1 MHDFAADLG
10 ECFMKQLFT
19 EFLYVLSFSK
29 RTQWAIILGIV
40 FFIAVSLLGKHMIS
54 TLHFSG
60 PIAGL
65 EGAIGSK
72 LLKHYD
78 KAALFGLL
86 SFWCLAVKCYL
97 RDRKRF
103 L

>member
-1 MHDFAADLG
+1 
-10 ECFMKQLFT
+10 MKEIFT
-19 EFLYVLSFSK
+19 EMLYLLAISK
-29 RTQWAIILGIV
+29 RTQWAIIFGGV
-40 FFIAVSLLGKHMIS
+40 FFIAVLLLGKHMVS

-65 EGAIGSK
+65 EGVIAAR

-78 KAALFGLL
+78 KVALIGLL
-86 SFWCLAVKCYL
+86 SFWGLAVKCYL

-103 L
+103 F